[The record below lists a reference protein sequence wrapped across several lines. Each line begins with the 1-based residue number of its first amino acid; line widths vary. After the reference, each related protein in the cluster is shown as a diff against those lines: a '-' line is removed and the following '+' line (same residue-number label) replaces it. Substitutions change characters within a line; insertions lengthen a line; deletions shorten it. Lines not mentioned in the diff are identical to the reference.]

1 MDDQFKSNTVGLSAP
16 IIGAFSV
23 SPNDSQD
30 LAQMTRA
37 LYVGVTGD
45 LSVVMKSGEA
55 VTLVNVQAGT
65 MLPFRLQRINQT
77 GTSAQDLV
85 GLV

>member
-1 MDDQFKSNTVGLSAP
+1 MIDKFKFYATGISTP
-16 IIGAFSV
+16 IVGAFSI
-23 SPNDSQD
+23 SPDDSLD
-30 LAQMTRA
+30 LAQVTRA
-37 LYVGVTGD
+37 LYIGVTGD